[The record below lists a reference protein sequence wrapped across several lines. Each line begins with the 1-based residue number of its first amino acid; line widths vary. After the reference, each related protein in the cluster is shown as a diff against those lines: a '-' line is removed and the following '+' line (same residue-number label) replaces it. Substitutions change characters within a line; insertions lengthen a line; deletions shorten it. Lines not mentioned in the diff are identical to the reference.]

1 MGTHPIFES
10 DFDCLTDMISRLS
23 KRFLG
28 LAFRPALRQPLV
40 FRRFDT
46 IRIQPKYR
54 LEFTCTAQIEK
65 AGNYETCN
73 HRSVHEIS
81 KHAYHNT
88 VVIVRCPSCRNN
100 HIIADNLG
108 WFDDL
113 NGAKNIEEIMRQEGE
128 EVIKIQ
134 IGQDEFEAKEGL
146 KMLKSQDAKNNEKV
160 TKEIR

>member
-1 MGTHPIFES
+1 MVENKKNS
-10 DFDCLTDMISRLS
+10 
-23 KRFLG
+23 
-28 LAFRPALRQPLV
+28 A
-40 FRRFDT
+40 
-46 IRIQPKYR
+46 
-54 LEFTCTAQIEK
+54 E
-65 AGNYETCN
+65 NYETCN

-81 KHAYHNT
+81 KDAYHNT

-134 IGQDEFEAKEGL
+134 IGQD
-146 KMLKSQDAKNNEKV
+146 V
-160 TKEIR
+160 C